1 MRRVFVPPF
10 AIFIILT
17 FGISVFAQS
26 KSREELQRELEAK
39 RAELVALERQILAP
53 SETDRASFAEF
64 LRQPNTGLIRL
75 MPRELYDS
83 EAYKDNKKTITMRGG
98 GAYYSFSRHKHEYG
112 YGSDIE
118 LDHGFL
124 SVGFAGADY
133 GMLVKA
139 GDVPIEEITFERPV
153 LRFLSEYVVPN
164 AETGARSEGRKF
176 SEGTLVDGINYKRR
190 LAVEMNTTYLLRS
203 INYGESDVLVA
214 LRVVRK
220 DTDGS
225 VIIVWKLLKKYS
237 APELVQNN
245 P

>member
-1 MRRVFVPPF
+1 MRRVFVAPI
-10 AIFIILT
+10 AILIILT
-17 FGISVFAQS
+17 FSNIVFTQS

-39 RAELVALERQILAP
+39 RAELASIEKQILAP
-53 SETDRASFAEF
+53 SETDRAGFVEF
-64 LRQPNTGLIRL
+64 LQQADTGLIRL

-83 EAYKDNKKTITMRGG
+83 ETYKQNKKTITMRGG
-98 GAYYSFSRHKHEYG
+98 GAYYSFSRHTHEYG

-118 LDHGFL
+118 LDHNFL

-139 GDVPIEEITFERPV
+139 GDIPLEEITVEHPG
-153 LRFLSEYVVPN
+153 LRFLLEYTVPS
-164 AETGARSEGRKF
+164 AETPARKEARKF
-176 SEGTLVDGINYKRR
+176 GEGTLVDGIRYQRR
-190 LAVEMNTTYLLRS
+190 LPVEMNTTYLLRS
-203 INYGESDVLVA
+203 INYGASDVLVA

-225 VIIVWKLLKKYS
+225 VIIAWKLLKKYS

>member
-1 MRRVFVPPF
+1 
-10 AIFIILT
+10 
-17 FGISVFAQS
+17 
-26 KSREELQRELEAK
+26 
-39 RAELVALERQILAP
+39 
-53 SETDRASFAEF
+53 
-64 LRQPNTGLIRL
+64 
-75 MPRELYDS
+75 
-83 EAYKDNKKTITMRGG
+83 
-98 GAYYSFSRHKHEYG
+98 
-112 YGSDIE
+112 
-118 LDHGFL
+118 
-124 SVGFAGADY
+124 
-133 GMLVKA
+133 
-139 GDVPIEEITFERPV
+139 
-153 LRFLSEYVVPN
+153 VPN

>member
-1 MRRVFVPPF
+1 MRRVFVAPI
-10 AIFIILT
+10 AILIILT
-17 FGISVFAQS
+17 FSNSVFAQS

-39 RAELVALERQILAP
+39 RAELASIEKQILAP
-53 SETDRASFAEF
+53 SETDRAGFVEF
-64 LRQPNTGLIRL
+64 LQQPDTGLIRL

-83 EAYKDNKKTITMRGG
+83 ETYKQNKKTITMRGG
-98 GAYYSFSRHKHEYG
+98 GAYYSFSRHTHEYG
-112 YGSDIE
+112 HGSDIE
-118 LDHGFL
+118 LDHNFL

-139 GDVPIEEITFERPV
+139 GDIPLEEITIEHPG
-153 LRFLSEYVVPN
+153 LRFLLEYTVPS
-164 AETGARSEGRKF
+164 AETPARKEARKF
-176 SEGTLVDGINYKRR
+176 GEGTLVDGIRYQRR
-190 LAVEMNTTYLLRS
+190 LPVEMNTTYLLRS
-203 INYGESDVLVA
+203 INYGASDVLVA

-225 VIIVWKLLKKYS
+225 VIIAWKLLKKYS